1 MMSGGSALCNHLLSK
16 QSIGPKPTRSKAD
29 HTSDPWSTA
38 VPAGAE
44 LRGTA
49 RPRDDPLTTWSSP
62 CCVYTSIAA
71 VWLWSEHR
79 RPCLLFKAFQGSR
92 VTLGLTLLPEVGA
105 VKDNASANPETSVLA
120 DMVASGL
127 ATGLGVMVSEQRLR
141 ERQGVALIAIGV
153 RGACATD

>member
-1 MMSGGSALCNHLLSK
+1 MLGGSTLCSHRRNDMFGDAASTVKTINTYRHLLSK

-71 VWLWSEHR
+71 VWLWSQPR
-79 RPCLLFKAFQGSR
+79 RPCLPFKPFQSRR
-92 VTLGLTLLPEVGA
+92 VTLGLTLLPVPSIDQTITA
-105 VKDNASANPETSVLA
+105 VWSPPLR
-120 DMVASGL
+120 
-127 ATGLGVMVSEQRLR
+127 RLMLSTAR
-141 ERQGVALIAIGV
+141 F
-153 RGACATD
+153 